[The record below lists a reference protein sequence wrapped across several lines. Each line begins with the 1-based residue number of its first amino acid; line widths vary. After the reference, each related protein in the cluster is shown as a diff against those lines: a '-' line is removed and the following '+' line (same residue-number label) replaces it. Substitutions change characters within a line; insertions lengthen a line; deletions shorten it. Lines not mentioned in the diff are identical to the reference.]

1 MDDSRLTGAK
11 EGVQTMLFYYL
22 LALQGNVKDPKQ
34 VIATEL
40 GHMIDLSEEQI
51 QYVQSHISTQSRLV
65 KSLSSSVQLLENME
79 KTGKLDLE
87 SVSIIKDTLNVMIK
101 EINDVV
107 EKFVVVSDNE
117 DETSDE

>member
-51 QYVQSHISTQSRLV
+51 QYVQSHIST
-65 KSLSSSVQLLENME
+65 E
-79 KTGKLDLE
+79 GKL
-87 SVSIIKDTLNVMIK
+87 V
-101 EINDVV
+101 
-107 EKFVVVSDNE
+107 
-117 DETSDE
+117 

>member
-117 DETSDE
+117 DETSE